1 MVVFIDTSSLIK
13 RYIEEK
19 GSSKVDFYYKNGNE
33 IFISP
38 VTPIEFRSALKR
50 KLKEKTINL
59 ESYYKAL
66 DGWSKEES
74 NYKIVV
80 FNHIL
85 VIEAIQLIEEEF
97 IKTLDSIQL
106 ASAKMRNFDEFITSD
121 KQLFNI
127 ASKNLKYKVS
137 FI

>member
-106 ASAKMRNFDEFITSD
+106 ASAKMGNFDEFITSD